1 MISLLISLHEIIG
14 IVHCGAQGQ
23 ITDVMIKLLKVLF
36 YIEEITMTIE
46 NSQTW
51 SQCVS
56 DLLISA
62 FLSIGFWTKLLKFD
76 STKTNMC
83 NIELLTVNYS
93 CHENQ
98 LH

>member
-46 NSQTW
+46 NSQTRVKGSEFELW
-51 SQCVS
+51 SQC
-56 DLLISA
+56 
-62 FLSIGFWTKLLKFD
+62 
-76 STKTNMC
+76 
-83 NIELLTVNYS
+83 LTY
-93 CHENQ
+93 
-98 LH
+98 